1 MAEKADLLDQL
12 QENEHII
19 VQLSGETE
27 TIGKDDLPLL
37 SSAEGLALLPH
48 LHSPETGRL

>member
-27 TIGKDDLPLL
+27 TIGKDDLPLP
-37 SSAEGLALLPH
+37 SSPEDLALLPH